1 MKRILILFLAASF
14 LYLLI
19 ISCNDDNPTESVAV
33 PAKVLILEDG
43 GSQDSLFK
51 ILDSAGFDV
60 TLGGLYSDYTGAN
73 FSAYD
78 LVILLNG
85 LTYSNV
91 MPDSVQ
97 FGLRNY
103 VNGGGV
109 LLLTEW
115 FVYYGNQ
122 VVLDSLSLVTSGG
135 AYNDGFE
142 AYLKQLDHPIT
153 AGLPDSIDIT
163 NPCGYWYATTAR
175 PTSLCTNIQTIY
187 NGVTAGSPQ
196 ILIGTF
202 GSGRVIYWAM
212 GGQTQCADLWV
223 SPVRRLF
230 INIAAFSKTI

>member
-1 MKRILILFLAASF
+1 LRRLLFLILVLSFAFLLVLSCSEDEPTAPVAA
-14 LYLLI
+14 
-19 ISCNDDNPTESVAV
+19 
-33 PAKVLILEDG
+33 PAKVLILEDDG
-43 GSQDSLFK
+43 TEDTLFK

-60 TLGGLYSDYTGAN
+60 TLGGIYHEYKGTD
-73 FSAYD
+73 FSAFD

-85 LTYSNV
+85 LEYTTA

-97 FGLRNY
+97 QGLKSY

-122 VVLDSLSLVTSGG
+122 VILDSLSLVTSGG
-135 AYNDGFE
+135 NYNDGFE

-187 NGVTAGSPQ
+187 NGVTAASPQ
-196 ILIGTF
+196 LLIGTF

-223 SPVRRLF
+223 SPIRRLF